1 MDSKNVKENAKD
13 NQHHLMNLVNS
24 NPKTLKTI
32 LKHNEL
38 FAGVYAIS
46 NRNDDVEVIYV
57 GESGQITNRLQHHVS
72 GTNSSVLKQKTGLDF
87 DELKWYKV
95 RYRRM
100 ANEKQRKL
108 FEKYAISVLKPKF
121 NL

>member
-1 MDSKNVKENAKD
+1 MNSKNIKENVKD
-13 NQHHLMNLVNS
+13 NQHHLTNLINS
-24 NPKTLKTI
+24 NPKYINLI
-32 LKHNEL
+32 LKHNDS

-46 NRNDDVEVIYV
+46 NRNDDEILYV
-57 GESGQITNRLQHHVS
+57 GESSQIADRLQHHVS
-72 GTNSSVLKQKTGLDF
+72 GTNSSDLKQKTGLDF

-100 ANEKQRKL
+100 ANERQRKL
-108 FEKYAISVLKPKF
+108 FESYVIGVLKPKF